1 MSGARALA
9 SARRRRAGPSLE
21 NEPRNLPPRP
31 PSGSQEKNRLETSD
45 PRPLPV
51 PNKKINP
58 TMMLMNHEKILGNM
72 QEVLTNLN
80 ENVEK
85 QEEVIDNK
93 LKSLTLEDN
102 NIEFFKTKIDSIE
115 KQLNE
120 IKKHILKVQTFA
132 METNLQCIEL
142 KKEIKKEEVQE
153 TNEETLNKS
162 NHITEILTNNEITH

>member
-9 SARRRRAGPSLE
+9 SARRRRAGPSLD
-21 NEPRNLPPRP
+21 NEPRNAPPRP
-31 PSGSQEKNRLETSD
+31 PSGSIGNNRLETSD

-58 TMMLMNHEKILGNM
+58 TMMLMNHEKILNNM

-80 ENVEK
+80 DNIES
-85 QEEVIDNK
+85 QEENIDNK
-93 LKSLTLEDN
+93 LNTLSLEDN

-115 KQLNE
+115 RQLNE

-132 METNLQCIEL
+132 METNIQCIEL
-142 KKEIKKEEVQE
+142 KKEIKKEDVQE
-153 TNEETLNKS
+153 SNDITLEKCN
-162 NHITEILTNNEITH
+162 NITEILTNNEITH

>member
-21 NEPRNLPPRP
+21 NEPRNTPPRP
-31 PSGSQEKNRLETSD
+31 PPGSQGND

-80 ENVEK
+80 DNVDK
-85 QEEVIDNK
+85 QEEVIDHK
-93 LKSLTLEDN
+93 LKSLSLEDN

-153 TNEETLNKS
+153 TSPETLENS
-162 NHITEILTNNEITH
+162 NTITEILTNNEITH